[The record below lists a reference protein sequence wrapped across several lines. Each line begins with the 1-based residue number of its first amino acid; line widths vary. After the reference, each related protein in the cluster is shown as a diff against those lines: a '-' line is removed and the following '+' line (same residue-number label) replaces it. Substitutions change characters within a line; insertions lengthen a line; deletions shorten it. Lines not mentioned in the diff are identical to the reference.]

1 MATRRWSRGSTF
13 CKESMFAPS
22 LFASLGL
29 GWVSINKP
37 SAPTA
42 IAVRAK
48 VSIFSGLPPVT
59 PEE

>member
-1 MATRRWSRGSTF
+1 MRGSTLS
-13 CKESMFAPS
+13 KESMFEPS
-22 LFASLGL
+22 LFAFFGL

-42 IAVRAK
+42 IAASAK